1 MLASLIV
8 LLVFAQAYFITAYV
22 TGAGQDALD
31 THGFI
36 GFAIIHPAELLVF
49 LTAFG
54 AWPRAWKWIGFT
66 FFLFVLG
73 TVQIFLAP
81 PDEDPASG
89 WVHGFHGLLALVV
102 AVTAARDR
110 APRHARP
117 RAQACFAFARR
128 ARRCRTTSI
137 APVTASASPNARRS
151 AFQGSSSNVLP
162 KK

>member
-1 MLASLIV
+1 MRRTFLWINFGLSTLIV
-8 LLVFAQAYFITAYV
+8 LLIFLQAYFITAYV
-22 TGAGQDALD
+22 SGAGQDALD

-54 AWPRAWKWIGFT
+54 AWPRAWRWIGFT

-81 PDEDPASG
+81 PEDDPASG

-102 AVTAARDR
+102 AVVAAVIAHRGMRDLGL
-110 APRHARP
+110 
-117 RAQACFAFARR
+117 RR
-128 ARRCRTTSI
+128 ASRGGGPGDV
-137 APVTASASPNARRS
+137 APPPP
-151 AFQGSSSNVLP
+151 LP
-162 KK
+162 

>member
-1 MLASLIV
+1 MRRTFLWVNYVLASLIV
-8 LLVFAQAYFITAYV
+8 LLIFAQAYFITAYA

-49 LTAFG
+49 LTAFA
-54 AWPRAWKWIGFT
+54 AWPRAWRWIGFT

-81 PDEDPASG
+81 PDDDPASG

-102 AVTAARDR
+102 MVTAAVIAHRGMRDLGLLKR
-110 APRHARP
+110 ASRGGDAG
-117 RAQACFAFARR
+117 
-128 ARRCRTTSI
+128 T
-137 APVTASASPNARRS
+137 APP
-151 AFQGSSSNVLP
+151 QPLP
-162 KK
+162 

>member
-1 MLASLIV
+1 MRRTFLWINFVLSTLIV
-8 LLVFAQAYFITAYV
+8 LLIFAQAYFITAYIS
-22 TGAGQDALD
+22 GAGEDALD

-54 AWPRAWKWIGFT
+54 AWPRAWRWIGFT

-102 AVTAARDR
+102 MVTAAAIAYRGMRDLR
-110 APRHARP
+110 L
-117 RAQACFAFARR
+117 
-128 ARRCRTTSI
+128 
-137 APVTASASPNARRS
+137 RRS
-151 AFQGSSSNVLP
+151 SPSSGGDTGTAPPQSVP
-162 KK
+162 